1 MVFEQMFGG
10 ILKIKSLFVD
20 FIISDV
26 QNCGDKVISTR

>member
-10 ILKIKSLFVD
+10 ILKIKPLFVV

-26 QNCGDKVISTR
+26 QNSEDKVI